1 MNKIPML
8 FRFSRNT
15 PALKPTE
22 AKRRRFTFAIFR
34 RFTEKLENWLLA
46 PLFRLLRSPAAGHLQ
61 NTAGNQESLHQANNA
76 NVNSKE
82 YVLLAE
88 NIHNWKP
95 QHTPFSLVAYK
106 RQQRIAAKMSLKLIT
121 WDPDA
126 MYAGEWQTVTSGRK
140 KVPEP
145 QKPKKAK
152 KAPIP
157 GSLRELRRLQHYVVG
172 KSKEPIHDDSKLTQK
187 NIFNYLL
194 V

>member
-8 FRFSRNT
+8 FRLSKST
-15 PALKPTE
+15 PTLKPTE

-34 RFTEKLENWLLA
+34 RFTEKIENWLLA
-46 PLFRLLRSPAAGHLQ
+46 PLFRLLRSPAAGYL
-61 NTAGNQESLHQANNA
+61 NTTGNQENLHSPANNT
-76 NVNSKE
+76 NTNNKDF
-82 YVLLAE
+82 VLLAQ
-88 NIHNWKP
+88 NIHKWKP

-106 RQQRIAAKMSLKLIT
+106 RQQRIAARMSLKLIT

-126 MYAGEWQTVTSGRK
+126 MYAGEWQTVGSGKK

-145 QKPKKAK
+145 QKTKKAK
-152 KAPIP
+152 KAPLP
-157 GSLRELRRLQHYVVG
+157 GSLKELRRLQHYVVG